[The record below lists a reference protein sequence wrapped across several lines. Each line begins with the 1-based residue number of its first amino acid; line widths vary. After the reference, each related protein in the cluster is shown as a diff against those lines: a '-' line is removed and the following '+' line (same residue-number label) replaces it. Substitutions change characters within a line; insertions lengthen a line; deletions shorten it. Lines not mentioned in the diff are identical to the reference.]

1 MHSFHAVPKD
11 ASLVVAQVDYG
22 PNHVTA
28 AVARDH
34 VFATQFIQRKSQVA
48 GLRCWKPSGCLTRL
62 HAEAPS
68 PPNPKN
74 DGMFEVIPA
83 IDLLEGQAVRLLQG
97 RYDEVTVYATDPAEL
112 AATWRGQVPRLHVVD
127 LEGAKAGRAVQK
139 ELVRRVVDA
148 FGPGVQV
155 GGGVRSLAA
164 AESYLDLGVDRVV
177 VGTLAIREPAVFEA
191 LVSKHPNRVVV
202 ALDAK
207 GGRVATDGWLDVS
220 EKLAVDVAKGLSAL
234 PVAAVLY
241 TDIDKDGHER
251 GPNSHRDLAARP
263 RRRPPVIAGRWR
275 RHAGARPGVSRS
287 ASDGVVGAIV
297 GKALHRGPVQLMKVA
312 ATKG

>member
-1 MHSFHAVPKD
+1 
-11 ASLVVAQVDYG
+11 
-22 PNHVTA
+22 
-28 AVARDH
+28 
-34 VFATQFIQRKSQVA
+34 
-48 GLRCWKPSGCLTRL
+48 
-62 HAEAPS
+62 
-68 PPNPKN
+68 
-74 DGMFEVIPA
+74 MFEVIPA

-241 TDIDKDGHER
+241 TDIDKDGTER
-251 GPNSHRDLAARP
+251 GPNFTETSRLAREGGL
-263 RRRPPVIAGRWR
+263 PVIASG
-275 RHAGARPGVSRS
+275 GVGTLEHVRELSRS

-297 GKALHRGPVQLMKVA
+297 GKALHEGRFSLGEAVA